1 MIVLWKCV
9 GSKGLIESHMW
20 GLSAMEKYQ
29 INSVLLAQA
38 CPAMVNHL
46 SSTPSEV
53 YPTLLYPRWFF

>member
-1 MIVLWKCV
+1 
-9 GSKGLIESHMW
+9 
-20 GLSAMEKYQ
+20 MEKYQ

-53 YPTLLYPRWFF
+53 YPTLLYPR

>member
-1 MIVLWKCV
+1 
-9 GSKGLIESHMW
+9 
-20 GLSAMEKYQ
+20 MEKYQ

-53 YPTLLYPRWFF
+53 YPTLLYCTLADFFKQVHFTAGI